1 MLTRTRS
8 RHVKCDGQKP
18 RCRRCTRSGRQ
29 CETTRTKL
37 IQHPSN
43 VWFDRDEDSA
53 AWNYFWVHVKSTM
66 TSHHYHEFWNTLIPW
81 SAVHE
86 PAIRFA
92 VAALGSLRRS
102 WTEPE
107 ATRHEVASL
116 SLEQYNTAIRHL
128 LSPGLTFLTALIA
141 SMMFAQY
148 HLAVP
153 HSYLEGVRH
162 LRSGIMILVEARELS
177 KEELEVLQRFL
188 IPMFRNFASGMLRD
202 ALKERKQLPKYLGS
216 FTPSHD
222 PNPAAS
228 FPNRFESLQQ
238 ARTCLQRLLDQ
249 IFPELE
255 QLYRGESSCRIK
267 MKVSEGKELLQIF
280 YRKLLTWLNCS
291 ARLRDAD
298 ASRDANLLRIQYLVS
313 YIHFATVLSGDETM
327 YDNYSPFFQDIVNL
341 CSLVLE
347 TEKGAVMSFEP
358 GIIPA
363 LDLVAQKCRKPQ
375 IRRRAINVIDSFAP
389 TGVLRSHAAVTAW
402 HMIVWVEECGQFG
415 LRPTSGYVPIR
426 NRIRPV
432 SLVFDPGRNK
442 DADDV
447 NEPYVPPHWRLTWQR
462 AVDRVPGEILEASF
476 PVNMHRTPTS
486 VEWKFRPQAFEF
498 RRGFEARTHEMR
510 MSLVSVS
517 LSTGVTQPWQSG
529 IDIRLF

>member
-1 MLTRTRS
+1 
-8 RHVKCDGQKP
+8 
-18 RCRRCTRSGRQ
+18 
-29 CETTRTKL
+29 
-37 IQHPSN
+37 
-43 VWFDRDEDSA
+43 
-53 AWNYFWVHVKSTM
+53 M
-66 TSHHYHEFWNTLIPW
+66 TSHHYGEFWNTLIPW

-107 ATRHEVASL
+107 ATRDEVASL
-116 SLEQYNTAIRHL
+116 SLQQYNTAIHHL
-128 LSPGLTFLTALIA
+128 LSPGLTFLTALIS

-153 HSYLEGVRH
+153 QSYLEGVRH
-162 LRSGIMILVEARELS
+162 LRSGILILVEARDLA
-177 KEELEVLQRFL
+177 KEEVEVLERFL
-188 IPMFRNFASGMLRD
+188 IPMFRNFASGMLRE
-202 ALKERKQLPKYLGS
+202 ALMERKQLPRYFDGVS
-216 FTPSHD
+216 TSQD
-222 PNPAAS
+222 PPPLVS

-238 ARTCLQRLLDQ
+238 ARICLQRLLDH

-255 QLYRGESSCRIK
+255 KLCNTAESSCRLK
-267 MKVSEGKELLQIF
+267 LKVSEGKELLQNF

-298 ASRDANLLRIQYLVS
+298 ADRDANLLRIQYLVS
-313 YIHFATVLSGDETM
+313 YITFATVVGGDETM

-432 SLVFDPGRNK
+432 SLLFNPGRTK
-442 DADDV
+442 IA
-447 NEPYVPPHWRLTWQR
+447 NEPCVPPHWRLTWQR
-462 AVDRVPGEILEASF
+462 AVDRSPGEFLEACF

-486 VEWKFRPQAFEF
+486 PEWNFRPQAFEF
-498 RRGFEARTHEMR
+498 RRGFEARAHEMR
-510 MSLVSVS
+510 MSLVSKS
-517 LSTGVTQPWQSG
+517 LSTGVAQPWQSG